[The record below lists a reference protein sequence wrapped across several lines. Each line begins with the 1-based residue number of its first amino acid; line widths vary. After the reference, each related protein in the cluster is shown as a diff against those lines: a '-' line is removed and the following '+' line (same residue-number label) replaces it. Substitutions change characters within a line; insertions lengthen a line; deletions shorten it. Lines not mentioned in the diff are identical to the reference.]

1 MQVESTHLYR
11 VRDVA
16 TALDVSVATI
26 YRAVKTGRLRAER
39 IGTGTGAVRI
49 LGEAIATYRAEC
61 ERAAVVPSSAA
72 SIRCANC
79 GTATSAETIDASG
92 GAR

>member
-1 MQVESTHLYR
+1 MQVESTRLYR

-26 YRAVKTGRLRAER
+26 YRAVNSGRLRAER

-49 LGEAIATYRAEC
+49 PGEAIAAYRAEC
-61 ERAAVVPSSAA
+61 ERAAVTAPGAEAQCTDCQVAIGDQSA
-72 SIRCANC
+72 
-79 GTATSAETIDASG
+79 DASG
-92 GAR
+92 GVR

>member
-1 MQVESTHLYR
+1 
-11 VRDVA
+11 VA
-16 TALDVSVATI
+16 TVLDVSVATI

-61 ERAAVVPSSAA
+61 ERAAVTLSSA
-72 SIRCANC
+72 SPIRCATC
-79 GTATSAETIDASG
+79 ETATSAQSVDASG